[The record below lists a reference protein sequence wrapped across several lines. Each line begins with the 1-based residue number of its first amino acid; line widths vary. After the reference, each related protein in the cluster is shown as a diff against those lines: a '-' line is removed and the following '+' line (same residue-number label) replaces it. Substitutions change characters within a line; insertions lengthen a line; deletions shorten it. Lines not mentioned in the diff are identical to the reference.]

1 MPSPQ
6 KQYTQE
12 LFDKFGYMATWLPGV
27 PVRLGDI
34 GTYKKGQFER
44 VTSLKN
50 LGIPFRV
57 LKGTSTG
64 QANYASQG
72 SVSETFKAK
81 GEASELAKY
90 LAKAEAGFII
100 EMSRANATLFK
111 AVETRTSQI
120 DDLQSLG
127 EIILELYTLGNWD
140 PKHFVVVETLD
151 VESATIFISSSANA
165 RAELSAAGNV
175 TPGGI
180 SIADINAGLQIQF
193 ASNMHTQIV
202 ASKGLTPLFKARSVK
217 KPIFGPAVFRS
228 AELDLAEITPEEIE
242 YEE

>member
-1 MPSPQ
+1 MTSPQ

-34 GTYKKGQFER
+34 GTYNKGQYER

-57 LKGTSTG
+57 IRGTSIG

-72 SVSETFKAK
+72 AVSETFKAK

-90 LAKAEAGFII
+90 LTKTEAGFII
-100 EMSRANATLFK
+100 KMSRTNATLFK
-111 AVETRTSQI
+111 AVETCTSQI

-127 EIILELYTLGNWD
+127 EIILDLYTIGNWS
-140 PKHFVVVETLD
+140 PNHFVVVETLD
-151 VESATIFISSSANA
+151 VESATIFISSSENA
-165 RAELSAAGNV
+165 RAELSATGKV
-175 TPGGI
+175 TPAGI
-180 SIADINAGLQIQF
+180 NIADLNAGLQTQF
-193 ASNMHTQIV
+193 AADMHTQIV

-217 KPIFGPAVFRS
+217 KQIFGPAVFKS
-228 AELDLAEITPEEIE
+228 DELSLAEITPDEIE